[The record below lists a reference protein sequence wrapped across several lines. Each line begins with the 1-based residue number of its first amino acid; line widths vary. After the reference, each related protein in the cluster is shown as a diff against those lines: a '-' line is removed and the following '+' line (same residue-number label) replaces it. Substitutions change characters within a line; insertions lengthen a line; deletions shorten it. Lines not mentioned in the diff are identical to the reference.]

1 MTDKCILLPPTF
13 FEAITRLQAGT
24 RTTFTQ
30 TSRAPQMVTILFCLR
45 SLIPDSPLSHSRLH
59 CHQGPPSLGI
69 EITQSSL
76 QDNVFDDCNALAQWI
91 RRVHLHLVWL
101 ECQVFTYRSSQG
113 YDRTLSNIRPTS
125 ETGGRRR
132 RMASWRAREST
143 KYLFYVPPHS
153 KAITTAVLPDYLM
166 YGRFYLPTGR
176 LDALYSTRLSPTVQ
190 AMLAAISD
198 PPSSTRA
205 DVHSRTT
212 NVSNVMLSLQH
223 DIGKWCTEYSYSAED
238 GMWGIRL
245 LHNFGRLGTPA
256 EPCQASSRVKV
267 KRVDEEDSV
276 EGGLKGRVS
285 IGAELYF
292 SAKEKSAGGLYYKR
306 TSCLPFFWP
315 LASSLD
321 WHTIHNSSGCYA
333 SICWASI
340 FWLATSFF
348 NLPTPDDCDLSL

>member
-1 MTDKCILLPPTF
+1 
-13 FEAITRLQAGT
+13 
-24 RTTFTQ
+24 
-30 TSRAPQMVTILFCLR
+30 
-45 SLIPDSPLSHSRLH
+45 
-59 CHQGPPSLGI
+59 
-69 EITQSSL
+69 
-76 QDNVFDDCNALAQWI
+76 
-91 RRVHLHLVWL
+91 
-101 ECQVFTYRSSQG
+101 
-113 YDRTLSNIRPTS
+113 
-125 ETGGRRR
+125 
-132 RMASWRAREST
+132 
-143 KYLFYVPPHS
+143 
-153 KAITTAVLPDYLM
+153 M

-176 LDALYSTRLSPTVQ
+176 LDAVYSTRLSPTVQ
-190 AMLAAISD
+190 AMVAAISD
-198 PPSSTRA
+198 PPSSARA
-205 DVHSRTT
+205 DVRSRTT

-256 EPCQASSRVKV
+256 EPCQVSSRVKV

-292 SAKEKSAGGLYYKR
+292 SAKEKSAGGLYYKC

-315 LASSLD
+315 LSSSLD
-321 WHTIHNSSGCYA
+321 RRTVHNSSGCYA
-333 SICWASI
+333 SICSASI